1 MKKTILI
8 SFIVGIFIFSG
19 SLFAQNAQIRP
30 VSVGNPMPDFTL
42 PAYQGGEFTLS
53 KLKGKMVMLIFPRGK
68 YSPEEWCHICHY
80 KYAELCELEKEMGI
94 KEKHNLEIL
103 YVLPHDKETIDDW
116 FNKFSKNL
124 QDIERWKNP
133 PNPDNLNARRKA
145 FLERVRKAFPKK
157 IEYKKGEIPT
167 SIPILIDAD
176 EKVSKGLGL
185 FTPDWDGGKGPQ
197 NVPTVY
203 IIDKNGKVQFKYH
216 SQNTWDRPSF
226 DYLMNVLPCA
236 DYWGKGN

>member
-1 MKKTILI
+1 MKRTILI
-8 SFIVGIFIFSG
+8 SFIVIFLFSG
-19 SLFAQNAQIRP
+19 LLFAQNAQIRP
-30 VSVGNPMPDFTL
+30 VSPGDPMPDFTL
-42 PAYQGGEFTLS
+42 PAYQGGEVTLS
-53 KLKGKMVMLIFPRGK
+53 NLKGKMVLLIFPRGK

-80 KYAELCELEKEMGI
+80 KYAELCELK
-94 KEKHNLEIL
+94 KEKQNLEIL
-103 YVLPHDKETIDDW
+103 YVLPYDKEMISDW
-116 FNKFSKNL
+116 FDKMPKNL

-133 PNPDNLNARRKA
+133 ANENNLNARRKA

-157 IEYKKGEIPT
+157 IEYAKGEIPT

-185 FTPDWDGGKGPQ
+185 FKPDWDGGKGPQ

-216 SQNTWDRPSF
+216 SQNTWDRPN
-226 DYLMNVLPCA
+226 LEHIMNVLPCA